1 MDVVLPSSGR
11 SAVVLLLALAVH
23 SIFETMALGLA
34 DTPIQVPTEAP
45 TYMRLGFSPC
55 CTHCQPWVHKLFL
68 PNLTNSP
75 NEALV

>member
-1 MDVVLPSSGR
+1 MDVVLPWSGR

-45 TYMRLGFSPC
+45 TC
-55 CTHCQPWVHKLFL
+55 
-68 PNLTNSP
+68 
-75 NEALV
+75 